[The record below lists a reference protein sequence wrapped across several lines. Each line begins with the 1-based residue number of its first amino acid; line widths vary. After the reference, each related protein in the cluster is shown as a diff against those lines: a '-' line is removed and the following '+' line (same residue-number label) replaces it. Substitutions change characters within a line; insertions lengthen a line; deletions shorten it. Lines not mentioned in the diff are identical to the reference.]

1 MLEKLN
7 SASRSEFLKV
17 WSMDH
22 LHQNHIGQR
31 FSNCSLGFIGYKI
44 NLVGWLSIF
53 IKKKRKEKNRK
64 LWNRTEY
71 TAYSKSIGFLSLCL
85 CVCIEQRNKIYFL
98 V

>member
-53 IKKKRKEKNRK
+53 IKKKEKKKIENYGIEQSILHIIRVLVFYLCVYVYVLNRGI
-64 LWNRTEY
+64 
-71 TAYSKSIGFLSLCL
+71 KSIS
-85 CVCIEQRNKIYFL
+85 
-98 V
+98 

>member
-22 LHQNHIGQR
+22 LHWYHIGQR
-31 FSNCSLGFIGYKI
+31 FSNCSLGFIGHKI
-44 NLVGWLSIF
+44 NFKHFL
-53 IKKKRKEKNRK
+53 KKNRK

-71 TAYSKSIGFLSLCL
+71 IICSKSIGFYL
-85 CVCIEQRNKIYFL
+85 CVYVYVLNRGIKSIS
-98 V
+98 